1 MTVRVRFS
9 AASCGLSLA
18 GARVALYSWLYA
30 RHEGGTLVL
39 CVEDVAPSRPVA
51 PGAGSLCDD
60 MRWLG
65 LDWDEGPCLRSER
78 TKGYKECAQQL
89 LDRGAATAS
98 AFAPGPGDPSPS
110 HERIRLGAPPRE
122 QYTIVDLVQGTQ
134 VVQARSAEAPTLF
147 ATEGPPSPSLAA
159 VADDHELG
167 ITHVIQAHERWPELF
182 TYLHLCEVLGWRP
195 PRFAHLP
202 ALSFD
207 DTSARPSSLQS
218 CREQGYLGLAVAN
231 DLCRMGW
238 TPRGRR
244 ELLPPTELAARFD
257 LSRVARGPYTP
268 APRQLEWLNRRCLAQ
283 LDPTQRTGLM
293 VDRWQRAYGL
303 ADRSQGTGLTPA
315 AWRQMLADAVS
326 GQVHALAEVP
336 DQVRFAFV
344 DQVDPDPQ
352 AAQALSRLYAGQVL
366 EAFVEGLSTVE
377 PFAYEEMDAMIS
389 ELRWH
394 FKAVLGVR
402 SRDVLHVVRA
412 ALTGRV
418 DAPCL
423 VVACQLLGRTRCL
436 QRAQHKLQRAQQ
448 GRQRAQQKL
457 QRIGE

>member
-9 AASCGLSLA
+9 AAAISGLSLA
-18 GARVALYSWLYA
+18 DARVALYSWLYA
-30 RHEGGTLVL
+30 RHESGTLVL
-39 CVEDVAPSRPVA
+39 CVEDAAPSMPAA
-51 PGAGSLCDD
+51 PAAGSLCDD

-65 LDWDEGPCLRSER
+65 LDWDEGPYLQSER
-78 TKGYKECAQQL
+78 IKGYREYAQQL
-89 LDRGAATAS
+89 LHRGAATAHT
-98 AFAPGPGDPSPS
+98 FAPAPGDPSPP
-110 HERIRLGAPPRE
+110 HERIRPGAAPRE
-122 QYTIVDLVQGTQ
+122 QYTIADLVQGTQ
-134 VVQARSAEAPTLF
+134 VVQARSAGAPALF
-147 ATEGPPSPSLAA
+147 ATKERPSPSLAV

-182 TYLHLCEVLGWRP
+182 TYLRLCDMLDWRP
-195 PRFAHLP
+195 PRFVHLP

-231 DLCRMGW
+231 DLARMGW

-244 ELLPPTELAARFD
+244 ELLPLTELAARFD
-257 LSRVARGPYTP
+257 LSRVARGPCTP

-283 LDPTQRTGLM
+283 LDPAQRTCLM
-293 VDRWQRAYGL
+293 VDRWQAAYGL
-303 ADRSQGTGLTPA
+303 ADRAQGTGLTPA
-315 AWRQMLADAVS
+315 AWRQALADAVS
-326 GQVHALAEVP
+326 GQLHALAEVP
-336 DQVRFAFV
+336 DLVRFAFV
-344 DQVDPDPQ
+344 DQVDPDIQ
-352 AAQALSRLYAGQVL
+352 AAQALSRPYAGQVL

-377 PFAYEEMDAMIS
+377 PFAYEEIDAMIT
-389 ELRWH
+389 ELRWR
-394 FKAVLGVR
+394 FKAVLDVR

-423 VVACQLLGRTRCL
+423 VVTCQLLGRARCL
-436 QRAQHKLQRAQQ
+436 QRAQQEQ
-448 GRQRAQQKL
+448 